1 MTRTKT
7 SGALARSF
15 TIAFMVAIWPVGLTA
30 QVATSANPL
39 DTAGYVRLEIT
50 SSGNEARYRAR
61 EQLLGVDFPNDAVG
75 KTNAITG
82 ALVFDRDGNIV
93 SDQSKIVVDVTG
105 LKSDKE
111 RRDGYLQ
118 RRTLLTSQYPTVT
131 LVPTAV
137 RDLPWPLPAS
147 GDFSFDLIGNLTV
160 KETTHSTVWHVT
172 AVAKDGGF
180 SGNANTS
187 FTFADI
193 GLEKPSVRVVLS
205 VEDSLK
211 LEYDFTV
218 APAAG
223 ASR

>member
-1 MTRTKT
+1 MTRTEI
-7 SGALARSF
+7 SHSLGVAFGMAAMFAL
-15 TIAFMVAIWPVGLTA
+15 WPAAGLSAQTA
-30 QVATSANPL
+30 A
-39 DTAGYVRLEIT
+39 DTAGRVRLEIT
-50 SSGNEARYRAR
+50 ATGNEARYRAR

-93 SDQSKIVVDVTG
+93 SDESKIVVDVTG

-137 RDLPWPLPAS
+137 RGLPWPLPTS

-205 VEDSLK
+205 VEDTLK

-218 APAAG
+218 VPAAG